1 LTTRHARLR
10 FGLYAAAAVV
20 IAVGLGLGGYLFLQQ
35 RPIALFESLT
45 ATSKPKVGGPF
56 TLVDQKGNEVTDR
69 TLLGKP
75 TVMFFG
81 FTHCPEVCP
90 TTLYEMTL
98 VLEELGEDAGNI
110 NSVFVSVDP
119 ERDTREALAD
129 YLEAF
134 DPHII
139 GLTGPR
145 DEIQRMAD
153 AYRVYF
159 RKVPMDGGD
168 YTVDHTALVYLF
180 DADGNFVNPL
190 NLKQEPQQAAEPIRE
205 LLKRQKIS

>member
-1 LTTRHARLR
+1 MTTSHVRLR
-10 FGLYAAAAVV
+10 FGLYAVAALILAVV
-20 IAVGLGLGGYLFLQQ
+20 IGLGGYLYFQQ
-35 RPIALFESLT
+35 RPVALFDQLT
-45 ATSKPKVGGPF
+45 KKAEIEVGGPF

-129 YLEAF
+129 YLQAF
-134 DPHII
+134 DPHIV
-139 GLTGPR
+139 GLTGPMA
-145 DEIQRMAD
+145 EIQRMAK

-180 DADGNFVNPL
+180 DAEGKFVGPL
-190 NLKQEPQQAAEPIRE
+190 NLKQEPKQAAEPVRE
-205 LLKRQKIS
+205 LLDGKKTS